1 MQRLSNEEKAKLYN
15 MYLFQYQKIQEE
27 IRRIKA
33 DNFNVSDDDQ
43 RKINIL
49 EAQAKRIYNETEKLY
64 R

>member
-1 MQRLSNEEKAKLYN
+1 MQRLSNDEKAKLYN
-15 MYLFQYQKIQEE
+15 MYLFQYQKLQEE
-27 IRRIKA
+27 IRRIKS
-33 DNFNVSDDDQ
+33 DNFEVSADDQ

>member
-33 DNFNVSDDDQ
+33 DNFDVSADDQ

-49 EAQAKRIYNETEKLY
+49 EAQAKRIYNETERLY

>member
-33 DNFNVSDDDQ
+33 DNFDVSADDQ

>member
-1 MQRLSNEEKAKLYN
+1 MQRLSNDEKAKLYN
-15 MYLFQYQKIQEE
+15 MFLFQYEKIQEE

-33 DNFNVSDDDQ
+33 NNFEVSADDQ

-49 EAQAKRIYNETEKLY
+49 EAQAKKIYHETEKLY

>member
-1 MQRLSNEEKAKLYN
+1 MQRLSNDEKGKLYN
-15 MYLFQYQKIQEE
+15 MYLFQYEKIQEE

-33 DNFNVSDDDQ
+33 NNFEVSADDQ

-49 EAQAKRIYNETEKLY
+49 EAQAKKIYYETEKLY

>member
-1 MQRLSNEEKAKLYN
+1 MQRLSNDEKAKIYN
-15 MYLFQYQKIQEE
+15 THLFQYQKIQEE

-33 DNFNVSDDDQ
+33 DNFEVSAEDQ

-49 EAQAKRIYNETEKLY
+49 ESQAKRIYNETEKLY

>member
-33 DNFNVSDDDQ
+33 DNFEVTAEDQ

-49 EAQAKRIYNETEKLY
+49 ESQAKRIYNETERLY

>member
-1 MQRLSNEEKAKLYN
+1 MQRLSNDEKAKLYN

-33 DNFNVSDDDQ
+33 DNFEVSDEDQ
-43 RKINIL
+43 KRINIL
-49 EAQAKRIYNETEKLY
+49 ESRAKKIYNETEKLY

>member
-1 MQRLSNEEKAKLYN
+1 MQRLSNEEKANLYN
-15 MYLFQYQKIQEE
+15 RYLFQYQKIQEE

-33 DNFNVSDDDQ
+33 DNFEVSADDQ

-49 EAQAKRIYNETEKLY
+49 EAQAKKIYNETERLY

>member
-1 MQRLSNEEKAKLYN
+1 MQRLSNDEKAKIYN
-15 MYLFQYQKIQEE
+15 TYLFQYQKIQEE

-33 DNFNVSDDDQ
+33 DNFEVSAEDQ

-49 EAQAKRIYNETEKLY
+49 ESQAKRIYNETEKLY

>member
-1 MQRLSNEEKAKLYN
+1 MQNLSNEEKAKLYN
-15 MYLFQYQKIQEE
+15 MFLFQYQKIQEE

-33 DNFNVSDDDQ
+33 DNFEVSADDQ

-49 EAQAKRIYNETEKLY
+49 EAKAKKIYSDTERLY